1 MNTTRIIRAFL
12 LLLMPLLTS
21 VITFAADES
30 YVKTIIGKISKGDSC
45 TVVDDKFVNLPLA
58 EWNDIRHVSVTNSI
72 VFELRKDTN
81 IYYHNRSFTCTLT
94 VAVKYFSSRDQ
105 LRPTE
110 TDNIKLIVRY
120 DTTTGKFYKVYDT
133 YEFKNAY
140 KVTVVVKSIESP
152 EWGDKLPA
160 IFRIR
165 NQINVQ
171 RVYPFSREVK
181 AHLQIGNPEEEKT
194 QKGAVMQRVSTS
206 TLSGMDQISI
216 TWEPLDFPG
225 STEYDVEWTFVD
237 KLSEQGQ
244 VILTDP
250 SSVTEAMLEEWM
262 RFDNTR
268 VTVYEMPYAINLPFA
283 EGYLLVRV
291 RGVAYNFV
299 TGLRET
305 TNWQYNTDENDD
317 LVFQSVDFH
326 EEELNWQYVATYAE
340 EGKRKEVISYFDA
353 VMRNRQ
359 MVTINNRDQIAIAA
373 ETVYDNM
380 GRPALSI
387 MPAPVL
393 DQSTVGGS
401 APKYASKLQF
411 YPAVNKNTSGD
422 IYSYA
427 DISAGDDCDLVAAPL
442 NTVDGA
448 SNYYSPQNPYLG
460 ADPSYTDYYFT
471 KYLPNGEGYTF
482 SQTQYIDDNT
492 GRIRRQGGV
501 GKTLQIGNGH
511 DSRYYYGKPLQS
523 ELYRLFGMEVGDA
536 SHYLKNMVVDPNG
549 QVSIS
554 YLNASGKVI
563 ATALGGTPPA
573 HMDALPSES
582 VPESK
587 ETITQRLIGPGD
599 FINNTGS
606 LIKQSTA
613 TFLASVT
620 GTYTLQYS
628 IKPTALGPW
637 NTTGEQNFC
646 SNCYYD
652 VLVTVKDD
660 CGETVASATTQ
671 PFLINNTECPED
683 EEPVNQ
689 NLSIPVERLGE
700 YTVTYQLRLSEDVVA
715 YQTEYYIQNNTD
727 LLTLQHFFNNELILA
742 DLSSCYSECTSCMEK
757 LGTLSDFTSK
767 MTALLLKIKEEKY
780 PDATGFDINHADIA
794 TWITSTYNTLLAKC
808 EDLVEECESASPCEQ
823 KLELMKNDVRPGGQY
838 FIYNEVDFSIPAAE
852 NNVSILFMKNGSAL
866 NYKSDP
872 ALPNLSFKDENGVV
886 RGIKDVGTTTEM
898 FIKAYLQ
905 HPEWADEF
913 VKRHIEYC
921 SYLWCQSNSSTYA
934 FDQRLR
940 DMIKTGDQAQTAGY
954 FNGTSYLNILDL
966 DPFFNGTGAGVSH
979 KAAMQWD
986 MINMSDVL
994 RITFP
999 NASGVMMAPKSI
1011 QGVVEWML
1019 YCKPTSLSATAT
1031 DWVNS
1036 WSCATPSSSCRS
1048 LTSEW
1053 EMFRHYYLQLKSK
1066 YVRLAKQEDLPE
1078 CENCFIGQNQ
1088 QAVTSC
1094 DPPGELTDYSL
1105 TGTSGQIRVVYESGT
1120 LPFKSN
1126 YRIKVLNTATS
1137 TVSYLFV
1144 QKGATQSTIIPGL
1157 TSTGNGQI
1165 QEIVCISPQSLPG
1178 CAGGSGGTGYCEY
1191 VLGDFVIQER
1201 NCQYIWSGSVSG
1213 WMYDE
1218 CEVYVVYTGGT
1229 VTTDVGVR
1237 VKETLNEYNP
1247 SSTITESYIDVV
1259 IPAGQSEVYVGQSI
1273 YSISR
1278 PSWPNHFIEAR
1289 TYGTSDYICYPPPF
1303 DCPEVDDF
1311 DWEQG
1316 GESCTG
1322 LLDVS
1327 PIRVFY
1333 TGSALNLPFPANKKI
1348 TITVSITLNNSS
1360 TISANIVLS
1369 RNGQG
1374 GYCVAGRGISAT
1386 NVVVTNVLC
1395 EDITV
1400 IPPPSSDCTNDP
1412 RAPYYATKVRIYD
1425 EYVDYESGLD
1435 CQLNGVTLP
1444 TSQTELD
1451 NMIAASIAE
1460 ARLRAIAELAD
1471 LKQLWLDQLRG
1482 VVAEENDNDVANSV
1496 TPRFSSLADPSP
1508 GVVNS
1513 TIQSLVNNLEL
1524 VAKKYIEI
1532 APSENIRPASTLPLG
1547 QVASNGYSSFE
1558 EVFDA
1563 LISSTM
1569 IEDGFGP
1576 HLLSAPYP
1584 HDRTPVLANPN
1595 VRELS
1600 TGICTRLGNLKTRW
1614 TSAGSPGTFHSFLQT
1629 ELGSDYGLTADELA
1643 DLESRCTNG
1652 CKLLKETL
1660 ILPTVFAAPAPGDG
1674 SYPAWITCTTV
1685 TNAYS
1690 DFDGFYPNVE
1700 AGSKLYRVLLENY
1713 MNSRFGFSLGFDDY
1727 DEFKTVACPADGNA
1741 VLYNKVRNGT
1751 LQYNHEMQ
1759 CTEDILRLVFD
1770 KAAQEYEYYIEEER
1784 KVFRNNYISA
1794 CLSATAGA
1802 SLTSERYEYH
1812 YTLYYYDQSDNL
1824 VKTVPPEG
1832 VSFLTEEEIG
1842 QIEEMQS
1849 YMQYGDA
1856 PNPANCVNE
1865 TMPATEDIPAA
1876 LTAFSDAVEDDE
1888 AKAVEMWI
1896 YAASP
1901 GDNRQVR
1908 FTTPDNK
1915 YLYQAAIKD
1924 GKVWVELYSMVPAG
1938 SGSVSIV
1945 QTTKAVANLPYA
1957 YALQNWTNIVVQSGT
1972 SLADGNLQ
1980 LIVDGKFL
1988 TNLTGAAAWPYP
2000 FSWSV
2005 DASGGTV
2012 VYPENDLAVLRHM
2025 RMYNRVIDAEEAK
2038 YNYQNICLSPWGSLS
2053 TPIGE
2058 DGPLISWTR
2067 FNIPQPGD
2075 PGTITPS
2082 ASSYSLQVFQDEET
2096 MYSSTLVSTVSNNFT
2111 VEFWAKPQSAIT
2123 LHTPG
2128 FTGSPGIY
2136 AGMVGQRYAISPAH
2150 GIVSTVAGMG
2160 ISVGT
2165 NGVQVAEHSNSYLP
2179 IVLSWEGSIYDWTHI
2194 AVVYNDRTPSLYIN
2208 GVLVSTGIQSQKATV
2223 HPSANIQ
2230 GNPLGVM
2237 DGLLDEIRVWN
2248 TVRSV
2253 GEIAEAMNL
2262 APETGATGL
2271 AVYWPLEN
2279 TSMIEDVVGSYDIP
2293 LWSTFYEWHEEGA
2306 PVSTRTVAEYNDRF
2320 IVPNHRLPTFY
2331 AYNSLNKVVSQT
2343 SPDGGTTEFWYDRL
2357 GRLVASQNSE
2367 QKDPT
2372 GNDEAERYSYTKYDE
2387 LGRITEVGERYD
2399 HETSTIPDGRL
2410 TEDIARTPGELQT
2423 WLDNNINRQV
2433 VQTAYDIQ
2441 PLWAPVVLNGL
2452 QRNLRKRVA
2461 ASRLLEDG
2469 ENLSAA
2475 SYYNYDISGNVTDL
2489 YQQNAA
2495 QQAAEAGFVTGST
2508 GLKHIKYDFDLVS
2521 GKVNRVGYEDGK
2533 WDQFYQKYGYDAE
2546 NRLISVG
2553 STRHDAP
2560 HTPAVSEATYRY
2572 YMHGPLARM
2581 ELGGGSMGNNQV
2593 QGLDYAYTLQGWI
2606 KGVNGKRL
2614 DPATAMA
2621 EDGVY
2626 NGRFGLVA
2634 RDVFAYSLGY
2644 FRNTTAGFEDYLPIG
2659 SSAPAFALR
2668 YNQPAG
2674 DPLLSKE
2681 TGLSLYNGN
2690 ISHSTYAM
2698 SEIES
2703 GATAGYTYRYDQL
2716 NRLKAVRRH
2725 TIGNGSTWDNTGIIQ
2740 AYREDFSY
2748 DANGNIKT
2756 LRRNGADQIDNP
2768 LEMDELTYNYNR
2780 DANGQLVN
2788 NRLRH
2793 VNEVVDPEN
2802 YTLSITGV
2810 VDLENQVTDNYS
2822 YDKIGNLVSDQAE
2835 GISEVKWNVQGK
2847 IASISKTSGQT
2858 ITYGYDPDGN
2868 RISKTVSGAG
2878 ATETTYYVRDA
2889 QGNVLAVY
2897 KHTDGENAV
2906 YTWAEQPLY
2915 GSSRIGMLKPD
2926 FDIESTSPLAS
2937 DAYVPLDDP
2946 LENSVVGL
2954 RVYELTNHLGNVMVT
2969 ISDRA
2974 EGHDDGNG
2982 GIDYYIAEVLSQQDY
2997 YAFGMQMP
3005 YRHFTHGNDVYRY
3018 GFNGKENDN
3027 DVKGEGNQQDYGMRI
3042 YDPRVG
3048 RFLSEDPLTQ
3058 EYPWYTPYQFAGN
3071 TPIQAVDLD
3080 GSEEYHYLRFKDGEG
3095 KTVLALLETKDI
3107 ISKVPDYYVSGRTV
3121 ASPTIA
3127 GGYYSTGGYWVY
3139 KEVKN
3144 QKQEYYVWQN
3154 DRMINSSDVLGT
3166 PDVWEYD
3173 EKVKFNT
3180 YQEALNST
3188 DKDFENTAE
3197 DNKMLVSQAAY
3208 NSAQEILDQS
3218 FQQDGRKLN
3227 RIAKALKSTQTQF
3240 HHLISRGLKNTNA
3253 FVQKAILGG
3262 FKIDGIGNLT
3272 PLERFLSKY
3281 NTGVHAKHP
3290 KYTKQIDE
3298 YLNGLEINKFTPEKA
3313 KEFLEKINKHILKR
3327 IKENPSTKINDL
3339 GLDLKEFKP

>member
-1 MNTTRIIRAFL
+1 MRVFL
-12 LLLMPLLTS
+12 LTILPFFLS
-21 VITFAADES
+21 VAVLAADES
-30 YVKTIIGKISKGDSC
+30 YVKTITGKISKGDSC
-45 TVVDDKFVNLPLA
+45 TVVDDKFVNLPLT
-58 EWNDIRHVSVTNSI
+58 EWNNIRHVSVVNSI

-105 LRPTE
+105 LKPTE
-110 TDNIKLIVRY
+110 TDNIKLIVQY
-120 DTTTGKFYKVYDT
+120 DTATGKFYKVYDT

-140 KVTVVVKSIESP
+140 KVTVVVKSIESA

-171 RVYPFSREVK
+171 RIYPFSREVK
-181 AHLQIGNPEEEKT
+181 ARLQVGNQEEKMES
-194 QKGAVMQRVSTS
+194 KGAVMQRVSTS
-206 TLSGMDQISI
+206 TLSGMNQVNI
-216 TWEPLDFPG
+216 TWEALDFPG

-244 VILTDP
+244 LILTSP
-250 SSVTEAMLEEWM
+250 SSITEAMLEEWM

-291 RGVAYNFV
+291 RGVAYNFS

-305 TNWQYNTDENDD
+305 TNWQYNTDESDD
-317 LVFQSVDFH
+317 LVFESIDFH
-326 EEELNWQYVATYAE
+326 EEDLNWQYVATYAE
-340 EGKRKEVISYFDA
+340 EGKRKEVISYFDGT
-353 VMRNRQ
+353 MRNRQ

-380 GRPALSI
+380 GRPVLNI

-401 APKYASKLQF
+401 APKYAGKLQF

-422 IYSYA
+422 IYSYT
-427 DISAGDDCDLVAAPL
+427 DISAGDDCDLVATPL
-442 NTVDGA
+442 NTIDGS

-460 ADPSYTDYYFT
+460 SDPSYSDYYFT

-482 SQTQYIDDNT
+482 SQTQYTDDNT
-492 GRIRRQGGV
+492 GRIRRRGGV
-501 GKTLQIGNGH
+501 GKALQIGNGH
-511 DSRYYYGKPLQS
+511 DTRHYYGKPLQS
-523 ELYRLFGMEVGDA
+523 ELYRLFGMEAGDA

-549 QVSIS
+549 QISVS

-563 ATALGGTPPA
+563 ATALGGTPPTN
-573 HMDALPSES
+573 MDALPSES
-582 VPESK
+582 APESK
-587 ETITQRLIGPGD
+587 QTITQRLMSPAD
-599 FINNTGS
+599 FISNPAS

-613 TFLASVT
+613 TFLTAVT
-620 GTYTLQYS
+620 GTYTLSYAFQ
-628 IKPTALGPW
+628 PTTSGSW
-637 NTTGEQNFC
+637 TGVVEDFC
-646 SNCYYD
+646 TNCYYD
-652 VLVTVKDD
+652 LLVTVKDD
-660 CGETVASATTQ
+660 CGELVATATSDPFTISYEDCFDNSTELVTQ
-671 PFLINNTECPED
+671 T
-683 EEPVNQ
+683 
-689 NLSIPVERLGE
+689 LSVPVERLGE
-700 YTVTYQLRLSEDVVA
+700 YTVTYQLRLSEEVVNT
-715 YQTEYYIQNNTD
+715 QTEYYIQNNAD
-727 LLTLQHFFNNELILA
+727 LKTLQYFFNNELILA
-742 DLSSCYSECTSCMEK
+742 DLKSCYNECTTCMKK

-767 MTALLLKIKEEKY
+767 MTALLLKIKEDKY
-780 PDATGFDINHADIA
+780 PDVSGFDINHSSITD
-794 TWITSTYNTLLAKC
+794 WITNTYNTLLANC
-808 EDLVEECESASPCEQ
+808 TDLVNECAALSPCDQ

-838 FIYNEVDFSIPAAE
+838 FIYNESDFSIPSGE
-852 NNVSILFMKNGSAL
+852 NNVSILFMKNGAAL

-872 ALPNLSFKDENGVV
+872 ALPNFSFTDENGVT
-886 RGIKDVGTTTEM
+886 RGIKDVGTTTGM
-898 FIKAYLQ
+898 FIKAYLE

-921 SYLWCQSNSSTYA
+921 SYEWCVANSDSYA
-934 FDQRLR
+934 FDRELNEV
-940 DMIKTGDQAQTAGY
+940 KTGLQAQILGY
-954 FNGTSYLNILDL
+954 YSDADYLSILEY
-966 DPFFNGTGAGVSH
+966 DPFFGSGSVGEPFKT
-979 KAAMQWD
+979 AMQSD
-986 MINMSDVL
+986 MRNLSEVL
-994 RITFP
+994 KIAFP
-999 NASGVMMAPKSI
+999 NTSGIMMPTKSMQALI
-1011 QGVVEWML
+1011 QWML
-1019 YCKPTSLSATAT
+1019 YCKPTASNSTST

-1036 WSCATPSSSCRS
+1036 WTCTTPSSDCRS
-1048 LTSEW
+1048 VTAEW
-1053 EMFRHYYLQLKSK
+1053 EMFRQYYLQLKSK
-1066 YVRLAKQEDLPE
+1066 YVRLAKLEDFPT
-1078 CENCFIGQNQ
+1078 CENCFIGQAEVN
-1088 QAVTSC
+1088 AVSC

-1105 TGTSGQIRVVYESGT
+1105 AATGSEIRVVYESGT

-1126 YRIKVLNTATS
+1126 YRIKVLNTS
-1137 TVSYLFV
+1137 TNVVSYLFV
-1144 QKGATQSTIIPGL
+1144 EKGTGQSTVIPGL

-1165 QEIVCISPQSLPG
+1165 QEIVCISPASLPG
-1178 CAGGSGGTGYCEY
+1178 CSGGSGGGSGYCDY
-1191 VLGDFVIQER
+1191 VLTDFVIQER

-1229 VTTDVGVR
+1229 VATDVGVR
-1237 VKETLNEYNP
+1237 VKETLNEYTP
-1247 SSTITESYIDVV
+1247 SSTITESYVDVI

-1289 TYGTSDYICYPPPF
+1289 TYGESDYICYPPPF
-1303 DCPEVDDF
+1303 DCPDTDDF
-1311 DWEQG
+1311 DWELG
-1316 GESCTG
+1316 GEACIDLTDGTS
-1322 LLDVS
+1322 V
-1327 PIRVFY
+1327 RVFY
-1333 TGSALNLPFPANKKI
+1333 SGSALNLPFPANKKI
-1348 TITVSITLNNSS
+1348 TVSVSITLSNSTTS
-1360 TISANIVLS
+1360 TLSVVLN
-1369 RNGQG
+1369 RNGQASFCTG
-1374 GYCVAGRGISAT
+1374 GRGVSVT

-1400 IPPPSSDCTNDP
+1400 TPPPSSDCTNDP
-1412 RAPYYATKVRIYD
+1412 RAPYYATKIRIYD

-1435 CQLNGVTLP
+1435 CQLNGITQP
-1444 TSQTELD
+1444 TNQTELD

-1460 ARLRAIAELAD
+1460 ARVRAIAELAD
-1471 LKQLWLDQLRG
+1471 LKQQWLDQLRG
-1482 VVAEENDNDVANSV
+1482 VVAEENDNDVTNGL

-1513 TIQSLVNNLEL
+1513 TIQNLVNNLEL

-1532 APSENIRPASTLPLG
+1532 APSENIRPASTLPSG

-1558 EVFDA
+1558 QVFNA
-1563 LISSTM
+1563 LISSTLV
-1569 IEDGFGP
+1569 DAGFGP
-1576 HLLSAPYP
+1576 HLLANPYP
-1584 HDRTPVLANPN
+1584 HDRTPVLMNPN

-1614 TSAGSPGTFHSFLQT
+1614 TSAGSPGTFHSFLQA

-1652 CKLLKETL
+1652 CRLLKETL

-1674 SYPAWITCTTV
+1674 SYPAWVTCTSV

-1690 DFDGFYPNVE
+1690 DFDGFYPDVE

-1727 DEFKTVACPADGNA
+1727 EEFKTIACPANGNA
-1741 VLYNKVRNGT
+1741 VLYNKVRIGT

-1759 CTEDILRLVFD
+1759 CTEDILRLVFE
-1770 KAAQEYEYYIEEER
+1770 KAAQEYEYYIENER
-1784 KVFRNNYISA
+1784 RIFRNNYISA
-1794 CLSATAGA
+1794 CLSGKAST

-1812 YTLYYYDQSDNL
+1812 YTLYYYDQSGNL
-1824 VKTVPPEG
+1824 VKTIPPEG
-1832 VSFLTEEEIG
+1832 VSLLTEEEIG
-1842 QIEEMQS
+1842 QIEELQG

-1856 PNPANCVNE
+1856 PNPLNCFDVA
-1865 TMPATEDIPAA
+1865 MPATEDVPAA
-1876 LTAFSDAVEDDE
+1876 LTAFSTAVEADE
-1888 AKAVEMWI
+1888 AKAVEMWM

-1901 GDNRQVR
+1901 QDIRQVR

-1945 QTTKAVANLPYA
+1945 QTAKAVANLPYA
-1957 YALQNWTNIVVQSGT
+1957 YALQNWTNIVVQSAT
-1972 SLADGNLQ
+1972 SLANGDLQ

-1988 TNLTGAAAWPYP
+1988 TNLTGTAAWPYP
-2000 FSWSV
+2000 FSWSI
-2005 DASGGTV
+2005 DAGGGTV

-2025 RMYNRVIDAEEAK
+2025 RMYNRVIDADEAK
-2038 YNYQNICLSPWGSLS
+2038 YNYQNICLNPWGELS

-2075 PGTITPS
+2075 PGTISPS

-2096 MYSSTLVSTVSNNFT
+2096 VYSSTLVSTVSNNFT
-2111 VEFWAKPQSAIT
+2111 VEFWTKPKSPIT

-2150 GIVSTVAGMG
+2150 GLVSTVAGMG
-2160 ISVGT
+2160 VSVGT

-2208 GVLVSTGIQSQKATV
+2208 GALVATGIQSQKATV

-2248 TVRSV
+2248 TVRSI

-2262 APETGATGL
+2262 APETGTTGL

-2279 TSMIEDVVGSYDIP
+2279 TPLIEDVVGSYDIP
-2293 LWSTFYEWHEEGA
+2293 FWSSFYEWHENGA
-2306 PVSTRTVAEYNDRF
+2306 PVNTRTVAEYNDRF

-2331 AYNSLNKVVSQT
+2331 TYNSLNQPVRQV

-2357 GRLVASQNSE
+2357 GRIVASQNSE
-2367 QKDPT
+2367 QRAPSEE
-2372 GNDEAERYSYTKYDE
+2372 NALERYSYTKYDE
-2387 LGRITEVGERYD
+2387 LGRVIEVGESHDYI
-2399 HETSTIPDGRL
+2399 STALRNIRI
-2410 TEDIARTPGELQT
+2410 TEDKARTPDELQG

-2433 VQTAYDIQ
+2433 VQTTYDIQ
-2441 PLWAPVVLNGL
+2441 PLWAPVALSGL

-2461 ASRLLEDG
+2461 ATRLLEDG

-2475 SYYNYDISGNVTDL
+2475 SYYNYDILGNVTDL

-2495 QQAAEAGFVTGST
+2495 QQAAEASFVTGST

-2560 HTPAVSEATYRY
+2560 HTAAVSEATYRY
-2572 YMHGPLARM
+2572 YMHGPLARL
-2581 ELGGGSMGNNQV
+2581 ELGGNLGNYQV

-2634 RDVFAYSLGY
+2634 RDVFGYSLGY
-2644 FRNTTAGFEDYLPIG
+2644 FRNTAAGFEDYLPIG

-2690 ISHSTYAM
+2690 ITHSTYAL

-2725 TIGNGSTWDNTGIIQ
+2725 TIGSGSTWDNTGIIQ

-2810 VDLENQVTDNYS
+2810 VDLENQVADNYT
-2822 YDKIGNLVSDQAE
+2822 YDKIGNLISDQAE
-2835 GISEVKWNVQGK
+2835 GISEIKWNMYGK

-2858 ITYGYDPDGN
+2858 ITYGYDPSGN
-2868 RISKTVSGAG
+2868 RISKTVAG
-2878 ATETTYYVRDA
+2878 SVATETTYYVRDA

-2897 KHTDGENAV
+2897 KHTGGENAL

-2915 GSSRIGMLKPD
+2915 GSSRIGMLKPG
-2926 FDIESTSPLAS
+2926 FSIESDSPLAS
-2937 DAYVPLDDP
+2937 DAYVSLDDP

-2954 RVYELTNHLGNVMVT
+2954 RVYELTNHLGNVMAT

-3005 YRHFTHGNDVYRY
+3005 YRVYQRLGGGKYRY
-3018 GFNGKENDN
+3018 GFSGKEKDSEFE
-3027 DVKGEGNQQDYGMRI
+3027 DQDGLLDFGSRVYDSRI
-3042 YDPRVG
+3042 G
-3048 RFLSEDPLTQ
+3048 RWLSIDPLQ
-3058 EYPWYTPYQFAGN
+3058 IRFPSQTPYGYCYNRPIDVVDPDGKLGIEVHVTYNSKSGKYTVISVVFTDDLRKEKIDRGMSNAWYDYIKIVTDPSAPGEKPTTEFVLGKNRYTTTFLLQDAKWFAKWKTDDGIFEEYEYGGIGW
-3071 TPIQAVDLD
+3071 TSSSQTS
-3080 GSEEYHYLRFKDGEG
+3080 GSEESKKGKPSFTANIDGL
-3095 KTVLALLETKDI
+3095 LALINAKNALSSHEFEKKDLLEVLEKLTGI
-3107 ISKVPDYYVSGRTV
+3107 I
-3121 ASPTIA
+3121 
-3127 GGYYSTGGYWVY
+3127 
-3139 KEVKN
+3139 
-3144 QKQEYYVWQN
+3144 QET
-3154 DRMINSSDVLGT
+3154 S
-3166 PDVWEYD
+3166 D
-3173 EKVKFNT
+3173 EKVGDI
-3180 YQEALNST
+3180 LNV
-3188 DKDFENTAE
+3188 KDPN
-3197 DNKMLVSQAAY
+3197 QAAIIK
-3208 NSAQEILDQS
+3208 E
-3218 FQQDGRKLN
+3218 FR
-3227 RIAKALKSTQTQF
+3227 AL
-3240 HHLISRGLKNTNA
+3240 LAR
-3253 FVQKAILGG
+3253 
-3262 FKIDGIGNLT
+3262 IDGGDGATT
-3272 PLERFLSKY
+3272 PVKPAPVKDTKVKSSSKGVSRDP
-3281 NTGVHAKHP
+3281 NTGVVTQYTTEET
-3290 KYTKQIDE
+3290 KYIPSS
-3298 YLNGLEINKFTPEKA
+3298 NPLEADTIRTIKY
-3313 KEFLEKINKHILKR
+3313 KR
-3327 IKENPSTKINDL
+3327 PAN
-3339 GLDLKEFKP
+3339 